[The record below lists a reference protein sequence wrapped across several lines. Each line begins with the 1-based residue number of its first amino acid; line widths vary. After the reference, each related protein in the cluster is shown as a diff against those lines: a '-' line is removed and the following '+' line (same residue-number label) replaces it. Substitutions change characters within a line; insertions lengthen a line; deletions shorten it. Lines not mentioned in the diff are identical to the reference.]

1 MSLAEYK
8 LRTLGDLKTAILLNT
23 NMKISL
29 KGMRKMAEYEIHL
42 KRLII
47 EYLLDLWSD
56 GKVVV
61 KFKQKTFSLM
71 IKNIIVADT
80 AIVVVWMAIQSVL
93 TMRSIFSIRLQEY
106 KMMML
111 IRRRRV
117 FF

>member
-47 EYLLDLWSD
+47 EYLLDL
-56 GKVVV
+56 
-61 KFKQKTFSLM
+61 
-71 IKNIIVADT
+71 
-80 AIVVVWMAIQSVL
+80 
-93 TMRSIFSIRLQEY
+93 
-106 KMMML
+106 
-111 IRRRRV
+111 
-117 FF
+117 